1 MYQLAASAETLFLDR
16 PFAERARTLASHGF
30 LVEIWDWSTKDL
42 EELAATGAEIVGMS
56 GHLRGSII
64 DAEEAVDYLAGA
76 VESIVA
82 AERLGCRQLVL
93 HTTEVGPDGRVL
105 APIET
110 ITGPMWITAY
120 QTLMELAELAER
132 HDVTYVL
139 ENLNTRV
146 DHAGAPLSRATDV
159 LDLVEAVDSPRVL
172 ALLDLYHA
180 QIDEGNLIE
189 LVRRAGPRLGEI
201 QVADVPGRHEPGT
214 GEINYPRVAAELR
227 EIGYEG
233 VVGLEAFPAGD
244 DEIALDR
251 FREAFASP

>member
-1 MYQLAASAETLFLDR
+1 MYRLAASAETLFLDR
-16 PFAERARTLASHGF
+16 PIAERAKTLASSGF
-30 LVEIWDWSTKDL
+30 LVEIWDWPTKDL
-42 EELAATGAEIVGMS
+42 DQLIATGAEFVGMT

-64 DAEEAVDYLAGA
+64 DTEEAVEYLKGAG
-76 VESIVA
+76 ESIVA
-82 AERLGCRQLVL
+82 AQRLGCRQLVL
-93 HTTEVGPDGRVL
+93 HTTEVGSDGRVV
-105 APIET
+105 APVDT
-110 ITGPMWITAY
+110 ITGPMWIAAY
-120 QTLMELAELAER
+120 RTLMELAELAER

-139 ENLNTRV
+139 ENLNTKV
-146 DHAGAPLSRATDV
+146 DHAGAPLSSAADM

-180 QIDEGNLIE
+180 QVDEGNLIE
-189 LVRRAGPRLGEI
+189 LLRRAGPCLGEV

-233 VVGLEAFPAGD
+233 VVALEAFPAGD
-244 DEIALDR
+244 DEIALER